1 MPVLTSIGGRS
12 RLVAVSCAAVCAAVV
27 VSWHMRAR
35 RRASTSLRASLIV
48 GGLNAPSVQR
58 ASDNDCDAPEK
69 LAAEFQVPSLPGVR
83 ELLRLLTRGGF
94 QEAASR
100 ASRPDM
106 LCSDEQRLQLYAL
119 YKQATVGACASPA
132 PSRLDFVA
140 HAKWCEPQASAG
152 PSLLERK
159 L

>member
-1 MPVLTSIGGRS
+1 MPGLTCIGDRG
-12 RLVAVSCAAVCAAVV
+12 RLVAVSCAAVCTAVV

-48 GGLNAPSVQR
+48 GGLNAPSR

-83 ELLRLLTRGGF
+83 ELLRLLTRRGF

-152 PSLLERK
+152 PYLLERK

>member
-1 MPVLTSIGGRS
+1 MPVLTSFGDRS

-48 GGLNAPSVQR
+48 GGLNAPSC
-58 ASDNDCDAPEK
+58 ASDNDCDAPDK

-83 ELLRLLTRGGF
+83 ELLRLLTRRGF

-119 YKQATVGACASPA
+119 YKQATLGTCASPA

-140 HAKWCEPQASAG
+140 HAKWCEPRASAG
-152 PSLLERK
+152 PSPLVRK